1 MIHPQNKLLWRLQV
15 KVAPSLPTRRK
26 WVQSSFF
33 PLPHLLFPMW
43 LALANEMWA
52 EVTCVTWDE
61 SISWPVLDSPAHS
74 PLSWRPRESGW
85 CVCVGGCLKVP
96 GESLIST
103 AGFMWVRKQHL
114 FLKPLRLVDCLL
126 LQPILSYPNGYS
138 WSQGQLLVDPAS
150 SQLCGLHFFLL
161 WP

>member
-15 KVAPSLPTRRK
+15 KVAPSLPPGRK

-52 EVTCVTWDE
+52 EVTCVTSRWE
-61 SISWPVLDSPAHS
+61 HFMASAWLSSPF
-74 PLSWRPRESGW
+74 PLVMETT
-85 CVCVGGCLKVP
+85 VAQVDVGGGVPEGRCQLGILKTP
-96 GESLIST
+96 GESSIST
-103 AGFMWVRKQHL
+103 AGFRWVRKQHL

-126 LQPILSYPNGYS
+126 LQPSLTYPNGYS
-138 WSQGQLLVDPAS
+138 WSNKVS
-150 SQLCGLHFFLL
+150 F
-161 WP
+161 W